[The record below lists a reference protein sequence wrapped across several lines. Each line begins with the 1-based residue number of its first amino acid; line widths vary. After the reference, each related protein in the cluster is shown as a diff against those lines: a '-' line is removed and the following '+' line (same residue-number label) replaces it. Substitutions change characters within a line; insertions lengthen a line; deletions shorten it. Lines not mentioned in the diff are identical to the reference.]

1 MFIGRKHSEETK
13 LKMRLAKLG
22 GKRSKET
29 RLKISKAK
37 KGVIAGERHPNWG
50 KHLSAET
57 RKKIS
62 DARENRP
69 SGINHPTWKGG
80 NATLLTR
87 KVHYQRQ
94 YKQRKVGN
102 GGSHTLEQWEALK
115 SEYGFMCLCCKRNE
129 PEIKLTED
137 HILPIS
143 KGGTDDISNIQPLC
157 GSCNSRKHDKHIDF
171 ISNIQPK
178 NYVS

>member
-1 MFIGRKHSEETK
+1 
-13 LKMRLAKLG
+13 MRLAKLG